1 MKLSRRNF
9 LERRL
14 QYEQGLKQLDIAP
27 LVNIIFLLLIFILL
41 IVVFMGLPGIKVNLP
56 GLITSTILKN
66 QNLEIVINKEGL
78 ILYKGN
84 QTSPEQLRRLLVQ
97 LPLSKT
103 AVLIKADKAVSLSSV
118 MQVWQICQELGLQ
131 QVNIAT
137 TRE

>member
-1 MKLSRRNF
+1 MKLLRSDF

-14 QYEQGLKQLDIAP
+14 LYEQGLKQLDIAP

-41 IVVFMGLPGIKVNLP
+41 SVVFMGLPGIKVSLP

-66 QNLEIVINKEGL
+66 QNLEIVINREGL

-103 AVLIKADKAVSLSSV
+103 AVLIKADKAVSLASV
-118 MQVWQICQELGLQ
+118 MQVWQICQELGLP